1 MEERQLIFIC
11 SVLGTVVFFAFIYWL
26 IKPRKWVYA
35 ALILVVLLA
44 LYAIQPVTWEEEENT
59 TILGYTVYSERALY
73 SQITLFGAVPVGNV
87 IELKRK
93 KAVLEETEPLASLT
107 VSTAVSFLPGAG
119 IMRLWRLFQKLFGK
133 PVFASGE
140 RVVQTLADSSPGLI
154 GFFLSYFR
162 SGEEQ
167 QVDQEPAQAGQK
179 TADSLPAE

>member
-44 LYAIQPVTWEEEENT
+44 LYAIQPVTCEEEENT

-73 SQITLFGAVPVGNV
+73 SQLTLFGAVPVGNV

-107 VSTAVSFLPGAG
+107 VSTALSFLPGAG
-119 IMRLWRLFQKLFGK
+119 LVRLWRLFRELIGK
-133 PVFASGE
+133 PVLVGGE
-140 RVVQTLADSSPGLI
+140 RVVQALADTSPGLI

-167 QVDQEPAQAGQK
+167 QADQEPAQVGQK